1 MAIDVNGEIIGSVS
15 GGCIEGAV
23 ISEGIKS
30 IKDGKTRVKDYG
42 ISNNLAWEVGLACG
56 GELKILVQPLNIE
69 DSIVNSMVAHIKNRQ
84 PIKLEVDCITGERLI
99 NNSLT
104 NEISYYNKLTNQFIH
119 VLAPHPR
126 LFIIGAVHIA
136 QALVSLGKIAN
147 YDVTLIDPREHFATK
162 KRFPDCKIINEWP
175 DTALANFKLDKAT
188 HIVTLTHD
196 PKIDDP
202 ALITALKHDIGYIG
216 SLGSKKTHQKRCER
230 LLSIGFKGDELIE
243 HVLTTLPGGQVGA
256 LIIVMLAIF
265 FLGFFLDYI
274 EIIFVIVPLVG
285 PVLIANGADPLWLGI
300 MISLNLQ
307 TSFLT
312 PPFGFSLF
320 FLRGV
325 APPEIQTKNIY
336 RGVLPYIGI
345 QVLALIIVGF
355 IPEIATWLPRSIF

>member
-1 MAIDVNGEIIGSVS
+1 MDELDDVLTPLSTWLKEKRKVAIATVISTWGSAPRPVGGQMAIDVNGEIIGSVS

-56 GELKILVQPLNIE
+56 GELKILIQPLNIE

-104 NEISYYNKLTNQFIH
+104 NETSYYNKLTNQFIH

-136 QALVSLGKIAN
+136 QALVSLANIAN
-147 YDVTLIDPREHFATK
+147 YDITLIDPREHFATK

-175 DTALANFKLDKAT
+175 DTALANVTLDKAT

-202 ALITALKHDIGYIG
+202 ALITALKHDVGYIG
-216 SLGSKKTHQKRCER
+216 SLGSKKTHYKRCER
-230 LLSIGFKGDELIE
+230 LLSLGLKENEVSRI
-243 HVLTTLPGGQVGA
+243 HAPVG
-256 LIIVMLAIF
+256 
-265 FLGFFLDYI
+265 
-274 EIIFVIVPLVG
+274 
-285 PVLIANGADPLWLGI
+285 
-300 MISLNLQ
+300 LNIKAK
-307 TSFLT
+307 T
-312 PPFGFSLF
+312 P
-320 FLRGV
+320 
-325 APPEIQTKNIY
+325 A
-336 RGVLPYIGI
+336 
-345 QVLALIIVGF
+345 
-355 IPEIATWLPRSIF
+355 EIAISILAELTNYRRTKFDEQI